1 MNDLDTVL
9 DRVQGILTQ
18 LEEVVSGLE
27 ALGDDLLKD
36 PKATVDTM
44 TVGGWMKL
52 PGRERWRKIVG
63 ITKCDEGVIGCW
75 RIEFATPLD
84 PDGSYVHVDKHTAYP
99 FLTAEQFD
107 RACDRERVTA

>member
-1 MNDLDTVL
+1 MNDLDNVL
-9 DRVQGILTQ
+9 DRVRHYLTQ

-36 PKATVDTM
+36 PQATVDTM
-44 TVGGWMKL
+44 TVGGWIKL
-52 PGRERWRKIVG
+52 PGRERWRKIVN
-63 ITKCDEGVIGCW
+63 IEKCSVPFDPGCW
-75 RIEFATPLD
+75 RIDFTAGD
-84 PDGSYVHVDKHTAYP
+84 HDGSYVHVDKFTAYP